1 MATMLAYGF
10 FGDIIDQSDKW
21 RCLGPL
27 RYDLAGLC
35 QFIRNRSYHSELT
48 ITLSSND
55 AIQTPHPPRMNN
67 TGSGTSSV
75 APDCQQLI
83 SNPPT
88 TYKSTETITKLV
100 RPLLRFC
107 SRNCEQC
114 AEEDI
119 LQSDKTSSLQQIKRE
134 GRYTTINCLNM
145 PCRCAKSKYGMSPF
159 VHLGKCII
167 SLFYRLNFVFIVG
180 DGTFDLILVKRSWRT
195 GFLRFLWQVA
205 NDGRS
210 IEDLPNVERY
220 RVSEVLIRPMNTN
233 GKQTGNWACDGEL
246 ITGNEIQIRVHRQA
260 LNLFASGI
268 QFEPTYSNENCQN
281 SKSSRLPCFRTK
293 KSTILSRQSN
303 SLTT

>member
-10 FGDIIDQSDKW
+10 FGDIIHQSDKW

-27 RYDLAGLC
+27 RYDLAGFC
-35 QFIRNRSYHSELT
+35 QFIRNTSYHSELT
-48 ITLSSND
+48 ITLS
-55 AIQTPHPPRMNN
+55 TPESVPISHPPTINN
-67 TGSGTSSV
+67 GSGTSSV

-83 SNPPT
+83 SSPTT
-88 TYKSTETITKLV
+88 TYKSIETIDKLV

-114 AEEDI
+114 AKEEDI
-119 LQSDKTSSLQQIKRE
+119 DLERNSSSRQIKRE
-134 GRYTTINCLNM
+134 GRYATINCLNM

-159 VHLGKCII
+159 VHLG
-167 SLFYRLNFVFIVG
+167 

-195 GFLRFLWQVA
+195 GFLRFLWQIA

-220 RVSEVLIRPMNTN
+220 RVSEVLIRPMNNN
-233 GKQTGNWACDGEL
+233 GKGVGNWACDGEL
-246 ITGNEIQIRVHRQA
+246 IHGNEIQIRVHRQA

-268 QFEPTYSNENCQN
+268 QFEPTYSTEIPRKTN
-281 SKSSRLPCFRTK
+281 SNWLPCFRRK
-293 KSTILSRQSN
+293 KSQYSPESN
-303 SLTT
+303 SYEQ